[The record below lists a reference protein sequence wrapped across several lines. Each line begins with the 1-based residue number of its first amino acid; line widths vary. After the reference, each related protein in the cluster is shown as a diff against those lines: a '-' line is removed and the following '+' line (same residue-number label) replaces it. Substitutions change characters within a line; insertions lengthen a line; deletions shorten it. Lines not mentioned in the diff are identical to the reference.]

1 MTDLVQKLVGAL
13 EGCIAAIERTAHYTE
28 VERFKAAD
36 AARAALSEAKA
47 GGWVAVEQAPKHPV
61 CQDGNNH
68 YSEYILAWWPGAM
81 APTRCRWWF
90 RDDSDAC
97 NFIADGGYAVF
108 PTVFQPLPAPP
119 AQKDNT

>member
-1 MTDLVQKLVGAL
+1 MSDLVQKLVGAL
-13 EGCIAAIERTAHYTE
+13 ENFTDGCSTSI
-28 VERFKAAD
+28 D
-36 AARAALSEAKA
+36 AYSVARAALSEAKA
-47 GGWVAVEQAPKHPV
+47 GGWVCASQAPKHPV

-68 YSEYILAWWPGAM
+68 YSEYILAWWPGAI

-97 NFIADGGYAVF
+97 NFVADGSHAVF

-119 AQKDNT
+119 AQRGEG